1 MRYLLP
7 NNVRYCLFDDGGEM
21 NLIDKVLDQIKK
33 DVASE
38 DMTHIAEM
46 LTHVANRHLEAYLP
60 EDLDLFNAYYN
71 KETK

>member
-1 MRYLLP
+1 
-7 NNVRYCLFDDGGEM
+7 M